1 MTCMHTPDVTCD
13 GCREE
18 ALALLAE
25 RRTEALE
32 GILALLL
39 RGMPTYHVL
48 RPEEHNGLLEQ
59 GRLKEREEIVA
70 WLRSWNGPPG
80 SYGLLAADEIEKG
93 AHRFAMRGEVTDA

>member
-39 RGMPTYHVL
+39 LPYLDRSPKGVGVWFSRH
-48 RPEEHNGLLEQ
+48 RLLANTVFNITDNKFLLLVVINVFLLIV
-59 GRLKEREEIVA
+59 GCLVA
-70 WLRSWNGPPG
+70 WL
-80 SYGLLAADEIEKG
+80 
-93 AHRFAMRGEVTDA
+93 FV